1 MRKTR
6 LGIVVVLL
14 GFPMCLHALNTE
26 VKSSTG
32 TLETITKPT
41 KDSPDNQGPTS
52 PNRVLPG
59 ERPQRKNY
67 LIPALEIP
75 AFLLIL
81 NQYDRYIAYPGTV
94 YNSGYQSSKNFFLHG
109 PWEFDQDPFAISQ
122 LGHPYQGSMMYGFAR
137 SSGLNFWEGLLYS
150 NVGSYMW
157 MIAGETDN
165 PRINGQITTGNAG
178 SLLGEELYRMA
189 CVVLEDGGDDIPL
202 WRKIGASV
210 ISPSFGFNRL
220 AFGNKYAPTLE
231 RRDPAIFTRLRL
243 GASQTS
249 DVTDNQG
256 ASGNVQRNEAT
267 VDFSMAYGLPG
278 KPGYRYLRPLD
289 YFNFQITGTANHT
302 NSFENIMTRGLLIG
316 MPYEKGD
323 TYRGVWGLYGSYD
336 YMSPQIFRVS
346 STAASLG
353 TTAQWWLS
361 KRIALQGTGLGGL
374 GFGAAGTTA
383 GLGERDYHYGSIPQ
397 GLLALRLIF
406 GDRVMLDTTARE
418 YYVSKVFATEDAT
431 ENISR
436 VDASCTVRIYGPH
449 SIGIQYVYSR
459 READYSGQPTRHQSV
474 GTVSL
479 AYNYLFSADFGAVEW
494 GRKNNDDAR

>member
-1 MRKTR
+1 MRKW
-6 LGIVVVLL
+6 GILL
-14 GFPMCLHALNTE
+14 AVFTVSGSLHAVNTE

-32 TLETITKPT
+32 TLETITKST
-41 KDSPDNQGPTS
+41 KDSPANQGPTS

-81 NQYDRYIAYPGTV
+81 NQYDRYVAYPDTV

-178 SLLGEELYRMA
+178 SILGEELYRMA
-189 CVVLEDGGDDIPL
+189 CMVLEGGGEEVSMG
-202 WRKIGASV
+202 RKIGAAA
-210 ISPSFGFNRL
+210 ISPSLGFNRL
-220 AFGNKYAPTLE
+220 AFGNKFSPTLE
-231 RRDPAIFTRLRL
+231 RRDPATFTRLRL
-243 GASQTS
+243 AASQTS

-256 ASGNVQRNEAT
+256 LNQTVTKNEGT
-267 VDFSMAYGLPG
+267 LDFSMAYGLPG

-289 YFNFQITGTANHT
+289 YFNFQITAVANSV
-302 NSFENIMTRGLLIG
+302 NPLENIMTRGLLFG
-316 MPYEKGD
+316 YPYERGD

-353 TTAQWWLS
+353 TTAQWWIS
-361 KRIALQGTGLGGL
+361 KNIALQGTGLGGL

-397 GLLALRLIF
+397 GLLALRLIL
-406 GDRVMLDTTARE
+406 GNRIMLDTTARE
-418 YYVSKVFATEDAT
+418 YYVSNVFATEDAT

-436 VDASCTVRIYGPH
+436 VDASCTVRLFGNH
-449 SIGIQYVYSR
+449 AIGIQYVYSKR
-459 READYSGQPTRHQSV
+459 DAHYNNIPNRHQTV

-479 AYNYLFSADFGAVEW
+479 AYNYLFNPNFGAVEW
-494 GRKNNDDAR
+494 GRRNNDDTR